1 MDIMLIRKILGR
13 DLEHII
19 EVRKLLGLDCYT
31 REAFLK
37 NQIIDEL
44 YVLSLHATTTE
55 EFRRAVRNEFAS
67 ERYDDELRKIAD
79 DYMIH
84 RLEMEKE
91 G

>member
-1 MDIMLIRKILGR
+1 MDYNNIRSILIKDLDHIL
-13 DLEHII
+13 EA
-19 EVRKLLGLDCYT
+19 RKLLGLDCYT

-55 EFRRAVRNEFAS
+55 EFRRAARNEFAS